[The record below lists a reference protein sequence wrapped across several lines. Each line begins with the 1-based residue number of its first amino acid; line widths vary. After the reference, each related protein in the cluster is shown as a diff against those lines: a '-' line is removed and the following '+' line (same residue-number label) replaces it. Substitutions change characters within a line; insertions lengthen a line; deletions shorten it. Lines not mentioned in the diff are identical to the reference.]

1 LVVGKNETD
10 TILESEIVKDKMFDS
25 IEDKFFAR
33 LREIAS
39 TTRNTAD
46 GKATITF
53 RTARI
58 EGVYT
63 PDIIKKIEPG
73 RLVAIPNTMSVGTNN
88 AFSVYEIADIYPM
101 HYSMLTL
108 DRNQP
113 GAIRKE
119 FMNLIEK
126 EWQTDSKS
134 TWIEIIAAPTGYSII
149 LDTEQEPKFIRKN
162 TVPLIGSQ
170 VHLLNKN
177 TIQKFIC
184 YTPTNNENLDLYNVG
199 KLLGFADTAIPFT
212 INLYKLLHYHVG
224 VFAFTGS
231 GKSNLT
237 SLIMRKTIN
246 SVPFV
251 KFVVFDVS
259 SEYGINIL
267 DLLKDFPS
275 RVLFSEDLRGKNSKD
290 MAADYLRRH
299 VIPERLDQKKD
310 NLLYMIKEII
320 DQDKVTKI
328 SIESDAERD
337 MQGLGTYSGLLRTLG
352 DISAE
357 KYGAAGQKILI
368 PTIAGMIRK
377 FMNDNKIRDEDSSI
391 SNEIIPLLAEINK
404 LLVSAKFRQDAT
416 ILSLFNNL
424 KIAIDNPVTNNPD
437 GYYSTDLVKEIM
449 DEKESSPRLF
459 VINLPEADTART
471 FCSEIIKRV
480 FRYRK
485 NSFTLNPK
493 IIFVFDEAQEFI
505 PYDKRREDGTE
516 TSSRAVEKLL
526 RHGRK
531 YNLHG
536 WISTQRIAHL
546 NTNALQQL
554 HSYFVSTMPRPYDRQ
569 LISDTF
575 AIDDAF
581 MDRTLT
587 FENGDWL
594 MTSFKAT
601 NTQNV
606 PVFFH
611 AKDNEDFLSER
622 IMK

>member
-1 LVVGKNETD
+1 MNVLVVGKNETD

-53 RTARI
+53 STARI

-246 SVPFV
+246 CVPFV

-424 KIAIDNPVTNNPD
+424 KIAIDNPVTNNPA

-449 DEKESSPRLF
+449 DEKESSAKALCYKSPRSRYSKNILF
-459 VINLPEADTART
+459 RD
-471 FCSEIIKRV
+471 
-480 FRYRK
+480 Y
-485 NSFTLNPK
+485 
-493 IIFVFDEAQEFI
+493 
-505 PYDKRREDGTE
+505 
-516 TSSRAVEKLL
+516 
-526 RHGRK
+526 
-531 YNLHG
+531 
-536 WISTQRIAHL
+536 
-546 NTNALQQL
+546 
-554 HSYFVSTMPRPYDRQ
+554 
-569 LISDTF
+569 
-575 AIDDAF
+575 
-581 MDRTLT
+581 
-587 FENGDWL
+587 
-594 MTSFKAT
+594 
-601 NTQNV
+601 
-606 PVFFH
+606 
-611 AKDNEDFLSER
+611 
-622 IMK
+622 

>member
-1 LVVGKNETD
+1 M
-10 TILESEIVKDKMFDS
+10 TIDQSIKEYKIFDS
-25 IEDKFFAR
+25 IEDKFVAR
-33 LREIAS
+33 LREITA

-58 EGVYT
+58 EAAYT
-63 PDIIKKIEPG
+63 PDIIKKIESG

-88 AFSVYEIADIYPM
+88 TFSVYEIADIYPM

-126 EWQTDSKS
+126 EWQKDSKS
-134 TWIEIIAAPTGYSII
+134 TWIEIVAAPTGYSII
-149 LDTEQEPKFIRKN
+149 LDRDEELKFIRKN

-170 VHLLNKN
+170 VHLLNKD

-184 YTPTNNENLDLYNVG
+184 YTPTNHEDLDLYTVG
-199 KLLGFADTAIPFT
+199 NLLGFTDITIPFT

-237 SLIMRKTIN
+237 SLIMRKTLN
-246 SVPFV
+246 SVPNI
-251 KFVVFDVS
+251 KFVIFDVS
-259 SEYGINIL
+259 SEYGINAL
-267 DLLKDFPS
+267 DLLEDFPS
-275 RVLFSEDLRGKNSKD
+275 RILFSEDLRGRNSKD
-290 MAADYLRRH
+290 LADDYLRRH
-299 VIPERLDQKKD
+299 VVPERLDQYKQS
-310 NLLYMIKEII
+310 II
-320 DQDKVTKI
+320 NKIEKIINQDKVTKI
-328 SIESDAERD
+328 SIESDAEMG
-337 MQGLGTYSGLLRTLG
+337 MQQLVTYSGLLKMLG
-352 DISAE
+352 DIALE

-368 PTIAGMIRK
+368 LTIAGMIRK
-377 FMNDNKIRDEDSSI
+377 FMNDNKLRDDDSTI
-391 SNEIIPLLAEINK
+391 NRRILPLLEDINK
-404 LLVSAKFRQDAT
+404 LLVGAKLRQDAT
-416 ILSLFNNL
+416 ILSLFNNI
-424 KIAIDNPVTNNPD
+424 KIAIENPVLKDDN
-437 GYYSTDLVKEIM
+437 GYYSTDLVQEIM
-449 DEKESSPRLF
+449 DEKESSSRLF
-459 VINLPEADTART
+459 VINLPEADSART
-471 FCSEIIKRV
+471 FCSEIINRV

-493 IIFVFDEAQEFI
+493 IVFIFDEAQEFI
-505 PYDKRREDGTE
+505 PYDKRKEDGTD
-516 TSSRAVEKLL
+516 SSSKSVEKLL

-611 AKDNEDFLSER
+611 AKDNEDFLSEN
-622 IMK
+622 IMKL